1 MPGEIKRM
9 REKVRRRIDD
19 VPENVK
25 AAVTEVRTESVVT
38 AAGNVPKRF
47 GKSNRKLIE

>member
-1 MPGEIKRM
+1 MPDIKRM

-25 AAVTEVRTESVVT
+25 TAVTEIRQESIAT
-38 AAGNVPKRF
+38 AVDGVPKRF
-47 GKSNRKLIE
+47 GKSNRKLLE